1 SGRAPV
7 RAVRRGRGRHIMK
20 IGYARVST
28 RDQEGSLEGQEAAL
42 TVAGCSKIFYDRL
55 SGARSDR
62 PGLTDALAYLR
73 DGEDTFVVPRL
84 DRLGRSLPDALRTVQ
99 ALAERGIGLQALD
112 VQLDT
117 STVSGRLMLNML
129 LMLADWERDLLR
141 ERTREGVARARA
153 AGRRPGPKPK
163 LGAEQVQAARAA
175 VAGGQPVAAVARSFG
190 VSRPTIY
197 KALGT
202 TKDRQL

>member
-1 SGRAPV
+1 
-7 RAVRRGRGRHIMK
+7 MK

-117 STVSGRLMLNML
+117 STASGRLMLNML

-197 KALGT
+197 KAQGT

>member
-1 SGRAPV
+1 MSGF
-7 RAVRRGRGRHIMK
+7 
-20 IGYARVST
+20 ST
-28 RDQEGSLEGQEAAL
+28 TPLSQQEAFACQLFTQQRPWTSHLEGQGAAL
-42 TVAGCSKIFYDRL
+42 QAVGCSKVFSDRL
-55 SGARSDR
+55 SGAKSAR

-73 DGEDTFVVPRL
+73 DGEDTLVVTRL

-99 ALAERGIGLQALD
+99 DLANRDIGLQALD
-112 VQLDT
+112 VELNT
-117 STVSGRLMLNML
+117 STATGRLMLNML

-163 LGAEQVQAARAA
+163 LDQEKTAAVRAA
-175 VAGGQPVAAVARSFG
+175 VAGGQSVAAVARSFG

-197 KALGT
+197 KALEGA
-202 TKDRQL
+202 L

>member
-1 SGRAPV
+1 
-7 RAVRRGRGRHIMK
+7 MK

-28 RDQEGSLEGQEAAL
+28 RDQEGSLQAQEIAL
-42 TVAGCSKIFYDRL
+42 AGAGCSKIFQDRL
-55 SGARSDR
+55 SGTRADR

-73 DGEDTFVVPRL
+73 DGEDTLIVTRL
-84 DRLGRSLPDALRTVQ
+84 DRLGRSLPGALRTVQ
-99 ALAERGIGLQALD
+99 ELADRDIGLQALD
-112 VQLDT
+112 VELDT
-117 STVSGRLMLNML
+117 STATGRLMLNML

-163 LGAEQVQAARAA
+163 LDQEKTAAVRAA
-175 VAGGQPVAAVARSFG
+175 VASGQSVAAVARSFG

-197 KALGT
+197 KALEGA
-202 TKDRQL
+202 L